1 MIDGHRRGGIWI
13 AVGIVVALLLV
24 GITAI
29 ALSSLQRRRFDET
42 AGRIDAAMTEFA
54 RTLEPALENRKI
66 AGLRPSTRQFK
77 EGQGLYSFG
86 SGSNSTGEERPC
98 TRNWTMTAWS
108 VRPEYSYDID
118 VQVTL
123 RERGPALL
131 WRVDFDI
138 ATLDRLDP
146 PIQAL
151 LLEALRA
158 HGVPDLTETH
168 GLRVKN

>member
-13 AVGIVVALLLV
+13 AVGLVVALLLV

-29 ALSSLQRRRFDET
+29 ALSSLQRRRFD
-42 AGRIDAAMTEFA
+42 AMADRIHAAMTEFA
-54 RTLEPALENRKI
+54 RNLQPALEDRKL
-66 AGLRPSTRQFK
+66 AGLKPSTRQIK
-77 EGQGLYSFG
+77 EGEGLYTFG
-86 SGSNSTGEERPC
+86 SGNNSTGEERPRS
-98 TRNWTMTAWS
+98 RNWTVTAWS

-131 WRVDFDI
+131 WRVDFDS
-138 ATLDRLDP
+138 ATLDPLDP
-146 PIQAL
+146 PIRAL

-158 HGVPDLTETH
+158 HGIPDPTATH
-168 GLRVKN
+168 